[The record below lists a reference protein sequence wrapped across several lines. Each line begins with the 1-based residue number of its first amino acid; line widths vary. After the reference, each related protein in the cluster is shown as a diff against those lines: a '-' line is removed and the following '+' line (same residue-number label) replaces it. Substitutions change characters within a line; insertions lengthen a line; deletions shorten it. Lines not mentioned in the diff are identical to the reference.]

1 MSDKWKSDKDL
12 KEKLSVFFKL
22 ARESVVT
29 DKFGEIFKKRIPRIL
44 NGIVFDEGDNLQ
56 EAQRQLVIRCTKLL
70 GAKTGN
76 EKEILDLAWE
86 QVFQSLASVG
96 SAPDVDN
103 ATKKFIQSLTEHS
116 KRNFDYIISNYVIQ
130 FREQVQR
137 LAIGPVEA
145 VTVGNVIDRMHQGKP
160 NLNFE
165 LAIGVSF
172 GFSISVDKLIIQ
184 LPTMGWFISVNAAE
198 GNVVEEASWLVDVAL
213 SLLRLSYPD
222 ERCDFSPYLGAVEA
236 MPFTKP
242 IIAGNQG
249 VTLSEN
255 GISLGGGSPPGIY
268 IIDDRV
274 LEITEGEQFKAY
286 AKAIFSPSKGSLA
299 ERFSQG
305 LGWLTRGRQASDRAE
320 RFLFFFTA
328 IESLLSSDS
337 KSAPVV
343 Q

>member
-1 MSDKWKSDKDL
+1 
-12 KEKLSVFFKL
+12 
-22 ARESVVT
+22 
-29 DKFGEIFKKRIPRIL
+29 
-44 NGIVFDEGDNLQ
+44 
-56 EAQRQLVIRCTKLL
+56 
-70 GAKTGN
+70 
-76 EKEILDLAWE
+76 
-86 QVFQSLASVG
+86 
-96 SAPDVDN
+96 
-103 ATKKFIQSLTEHS
+103 
-116 KRNFDYIISNYVIQ
+116 
-130 FREQVQR
+130 
-137 LAIGPVEA
+137 
-145 VTVGNVIDRMHQGKP
+145 
-160 NLNFE
+160 
-165 LAIGVSF
+165 
-172 GFSISVDKLIIQ
+172 
-184 LPTMGWFISVNAAE
+184 MGWFISVNAAE

-343 Q
+343 QTIARYASAILHDEPDERIKMSKNIKSLYAVRSKLVHAGERDVLKFQANSVQMIAEELYARVLRSFDLNAQFQSFQDSLNKASYGLKWPVSN